1 MRWWMTP
8 VVVVFVAIVWLLA
21 GSASLPDR
29 SGRTVQ
35 RDATPSVDAD
45 VRQFLAANPQFGS
58 HVWGIEPLPNWE
70 YGQRRA
76 VETSKG
82 RFMLYFHS
90 GEVIAVWSRNHNQ
103 LLWRKPGYSPQTNE
117 EGR

>member
-1 MRWWMTP
+1 MRWWMIP
-8 VVVVFVAIVWLLA
+8 VVVVFVAMVWLLG
-21 GSASLPDR
+21 GSAIFPDR

-35 RDATPSVDAD
+35 REATPNMDAA

-58 HVWGIEPLPNWE
+58 HVWGVEPLPNWQ

-76 VETSKG
+76 IETSKG
-82 RFMLYFHS
+82 RFMLYFYS
-90 GEVIAVWSRNHNQ
+90 GEVIAVWSRNHSQ

>member
-1 MRWWMTP
+1 MRWWMIP
-8 VVVVFVAIVWLLA
+8 VAVVFVAIVWLLA
-21 GSASLPDR
+21 GSAIFPDR
-29 SGRTVQ
+29 SARTAQ
-35 RDATPSVDAD
+35 RDATPAVDAA

-58 HVWGIEPLPNWE
+58 HIWGIEPLPNWQ